1 MHQWSKSLD
10 LKQCRS
16 KKQQGVM
23 MPAAGEQVVAE
34 VAAAAGEQVVAAVA
48 AAVGEQVVAE
58 VAAAVGPHRESG
70 LGLEFRRPNQYRS
83 KLPK

>member
-34 VAAAAGEQVVAAVA
+34 
-48 AAVGEQVVAE
+48 VGEQVVAE

>member
-34 VAAAAGEQVVAAVA
+34 VA